1 MSAHEHWATVHIETD
16 SAVYVG
22 RVLVASPRRRF
33 SQVLRDDRP
42 FLFMTE
48 VSINDSDSV
57 EPLVA
62 VSKALIRRTHVL
74 HEGAGLAPS
83 PDLR

>member
-1 MSAHEHWATVHIETD
+1 VHIETD
-16 SAVYVG
+16 SAIYVG

-33 SQVLRDDRP
+33 SQVLRDGRP

-48 VSINDSDSV
+48 VSINDSDWV

-62 VSKALIRRTHVL
+62 VNKALIRRTRVL
-74 HEGAGLAPS
+74 DEGARPEPL
-83 PDLR
+83 LRL

>member
-1 MSAHEHWATVHIETD
+1 MSAPGHWATVHIETD
-16 SAVYVG
+16 TAVYVG
-22 RVLVASPRRRF
+22 RVLVASPRKRF

-62 VSKALIRRTHVL
+62 VNKTLIRRTRVL
-74 HEGAGLAPS
+74 REGAAPS